1 MSAQDAANWEKN
13 YPDDLNKNNK
23 VKTGQDY
30 FTIPVVDLKI
40 GQQYSFNFQWV
51 YPNGKVSPWSDG
63 LTLTAAS
70 YVSQLTKPTITVTP
84 ASLGYTV
91 SYTKQTDKNFD
102 NAIIE
107 EAVSTSNT
115 APTSGYQEVGVTSS
129 NPITITVGDV
139 LKRWV
144 RLKLTDK
151 IAGNTAYS
159 DPVAVTPVDPVAAAL
174 DITPPTSASGITAAW
189 SGNNILITA
198 TISVDAKKFI
208 IKLTNGSNDGF
219 FTKFPSTSGT
229 SQSILITQQEL
240 YNTFGEYYTSFTGL
254 FVSADSLDNRD
265 SGVSFTV
272 SEKTNVLLGVVPTFT
287 LTGITNGYTATW
299 TLPSGAS
306 YAKVYESGTSWGS
319 GNPTESDLVFSGAS
333 PAIIKK
339 TVYTLRYV
347 KIRYITDDGFTSSWS
362 AEQSVTP
369 IDAIAADVNAPDA
382 PSTISATAGT
392 DSTGTIGFNGVV
404 NISWA
409 GVSDSTLR
417 GYRIRFRP
425 YRASAPFENY
435 SYVDSPGTATTYR
448 LAGLALGTTY
458 EVGIAS
464 YDEFNNTSSS
474 YTALSPNIAV
484 SGTPFVGTNV
494 STTGYFEAGVSGT
507 DTGTFKFGYGV
518 DTGKRGLVLNPNNYW
533 YIDSAQSALFKIG
546 GASSNYVSWNGTKL
560 FVDGDLGV
568 AGGTTIGGNIA
579 MGASG
584 ASIYQGTLNGS
595 GNLTSDGFLLNSA
608 GLVIKKG
615 AVQLRLDTSDGGIYA
630 QYGQIAGWTID
641 SSKFE
646 RGTTGTYTGI
656 SSSGTYAIWA
666 GSPVSAGNSSAKFS
680 VTPAGAV
687 TASDITI
694 TGGSLTVGASSIAAS
709 TGKLIST
716 DAEITGKI
724 TANSGSI
731 TGNLDI
737 AGTFFIGASAS
748 SGDRILINSGG
759 IAAYASGDASPR
771 FQLSKDG
778 TGKIGGWT
786 INATS
791 LSSAGI
797 TLNSGSQN
805 ISFTNGFQIDNDNFT
820 YNVAGSVQASSTY
833 YGSDTNTDG
842 AVQDSFVSTA
852 PGTAV
857 ASSVSI
863 KPSSGYNATTSPALF
878 MSTSGYSTLQAGGSY
893 ISLSSTGV
901 VINTNTTGGIALKG
915 FTTARHRMYDSTK
928 EAGAVLQIFSDGRVT
943 AGRAFYRSGASES
956 SITNIN
962 HGTWP
967 SVGLIGDVIFSTAD

>member
-1 MSAQDAANWEKN
+1 MAGAYEERLSYFPK
-13 YPDDLNKNNK
+13 DLDKNNS
-23 VKTGQDY
+23 KTTEQDY
-30 FTIPVVDLKI
+30 FIIPILNLTP
-40 GQQYSFNFQWV
+40 GTPHAFNFQWV
-51 YPNGKVSPWSDG
+51 FPDGTRSKWSDG
-63 LTLTAAS
+63 YTVTTAS
-70 YVSQLTKPTITVTP
+70 YTTKLTKPTITVTP
-84 ASLGYTV
+84 SSLGYIV
-91 SYTKQTDKNFD
+91 SFTKQTDKNFEH
-102 NAIIE
+102 AIIE
-107 EAVSTSNT
+107 ESVSNSNT
-115 APTSGYQEVGVTSS
+115 APTTGWTEVKVTST
-129 NPITITVGDV
+129 NPTTVTVGDV

-144 RLKLTDK
+144 RIKLIDK
-151 IAGNTAYS
+151 ISGNTAYS
-159 DPVAVTPVDPVAAAL
+159 DPVSVTPVDPVAAAL
-174 DITPPTSASGITAAW
+174 DVTPPTPASGITASW

-198 TISVDAKKFI
+198 TVSADAKKFVI
-208 IKLTNGSNDGF
+208 RLTNGSNNGF

-240 YNTFGEYYTSFTGL
+240 YNTFGQYFTSFTGL

-287 LTGITNGYTATW
+287 LTAITNGYTATW
-299 TLPSGAS
+299 TLPPGAS
-306 YAKVYESGTSWGS
+306 FAKVYESGSSWGA
-319 GNPTESDLVFSGAS
+319 GNPTELDLVFSGAS

-369 IDAIAADVNAPDA
+369 IDAIAADVNAPAA

-404 NISWA
+404 NISWT

-425 YRASAPFENY
+425 YKASAPFENY
-435 SYVDSPGTATTYR
+435 SYVDSPGNATTYR

-464 YDEFNNTSSS
+464 YDEFNNTSSA

-484 SGTPFVGTNV
+484 SGSPFVGTNV

-546 GASSNYVSWNGTKL
+546 GASSNFVSWNGTKL
-560 FVDGDLGV
+560 SIDGDLGV
-568 AGGTTIGGNIA
+568 AGGTTIGGNIS

-584 ASIYQGTLNGS
+584 ASIFQGTLNGS
-595 GNLTSDGFLLNSA
+595 GNLTSDGFLLNSG
-608 GLVIKKG
+608 GLAIKKG

-724 TANSGSI
+724 TANSGTI

-737 AGTFFIGASAS
+737 TGTFFIGASAS

-759 IAAYASGDASPR
+759 IAAYTSGVATPK
-771 FQLSKDG
+771 FELSKSG
-778 TGKIGGWT
+778 ISKIAGWT
-786 INATS
+786 IDDTS
-791 LSSAGI
+791 LSSSGLILDSSDQTITFKQGYEIDQDTVSIPTITTENKAASALDEDDDPNSVYASSSAASASTTSSTISIKATAGVTSGGAL
-797 TLNSGSQN
+797 TLSQN
-805 ISFTNGFQIDNDNFT
+805 PISALLR
-820 YNVAGSVQASSTY
+820 AGS
-833 YGSDTNTDG
+833 
-842 AVQDSFVSTA
+842 
-852 PGTAV
+852 
-857 ASSVSI
+857 
-863 KPSSGYNATTSPALF
+863 
-878 MSTSGYSTLQAGGSY
+878 SY
-893 ISLSSTGV
+893 ISATSTGIV
-901 VINTNTTGGIALKG
+901 LNSAT
-915 FTTARHRMYDSTK
+915 
-928 EAGAVLQIFSDGRVT
+928 AGAYVFKNLSGRAHNNYYGDEKAAMLMIKSDGTVSVGRTIFKSGSSET
-943 AGRAFYRSGASES
+943 AITSGGNFY
-956 SITNIN
+956 N
-962 HGTWP
+962 
-967 SVGLIGDVIFSTAD
+967 VGLIGDIILSTRD

>member
-1 MSAQDAANWEKN
+1 MAAYDEVSGKVY
-13 YPDDLNKNNK
+13 YPEDLNKNK
-23 VKTGQDY
+23 SVKTGQDY

-51 YPNGKVSPWSDG
+51 YPDGKVSPWSDG
-63 LTLTAAS
+63 LTVTAAS

-115 APTSGYQEVGVTSS
+115 APTTGYQEVGVTSS

-174 DITPPTSASGITAAW
+174 DITPPTSASSISAVW
-189 SGNNILITA
+189 SGNNIIITA
-198 TISVDAKKFI
+198 TVSADAKKFI
-208 IKLTNGSNDGF
+208 IRLTNGATVGF
-219 FTKFPSTSGT
+219 FTKFPTASGT
-229 SQSILITQQEL
+229 SQTILLTEQEM
-240 YNTFGEYYTSFTGL
+240 YNTLGAYFTSFDGL
-254 FVSADSLDNRD
+254 LISTDSLDNRD
-265 SGVSFTV
+265 SGVAFTV
-272 SEKTNVLLGVVPTFT
+272 AEKTNELSGVTPTFT
-287 LTGITNGYTATW
+287 LTPISNGYSVTY

-306 YAKVYESGTSWGS
+306 YAKVYASSTSGFTPNDSTNLVYSGS
-319 GNPTESDLVFSGAS
+319 S
-333 PAIIKK
+333 PGIVIDSTYTIK
-339 TVYTLRYV
+339 YV
-347 KIRYITDDGFTSSWS
+347 KIKYFKTDGATSSIS

-369 IDAIAADVNAPDA
+369 ADPGMLSLIDN
-382 PSTISATAGT
+382 
-392 DSTGTIGFNGVV
+392 
-404 NISWA
+404 
-409 GVSDSTLR
+409 
-417 GYRIRFRP
+417 
-425 YRASAPFENY
+425 
-435 SYVDSPGTATTYR
+435 
-448 LAGLALGTTY
+448 
-458 EVGIAS
+458 EVKI
-464 YDEFNNTSSS
+464 
-474 YTALSPNIAV
+474 
-484 SGTPFVGTNV
+484 
-494 STTGYFEAGVSGT
+494 STTGSILAGDSATSGGRGIFNKTGIYFY
-507 DTGTFKFGYGV
+507 DTGGNATSQ
-518 DTGKRGLVLNPNNYW
+518 LMAN
-533 YIDSAQSALFKIG
+533 
-546 GASSNYVSWNGTKL
+546 ASSGSPTFITTSAKIADWLVYSSRIENTL
-560 FVDGDLGV
+560 H
-568 AGGTTIGGNIA
+568 AGTT
-579 MGASG
+579 
-584 ASIYQGTLNGS
+584 Q
-595 GNLTSDGFLLNSA
+595 
-608 GLVIKKG
+608 
-615 AVQLRLDTSDGGIYA
+615 
-630 QYGQIAGWTID
+630 
-641 SSKFE
+641 
-646 RGTTGTYTGI
+646 YTGL
-656 SSSGTYAIWA
+656 SPSGTYAFWA
-666 GSPVSAGNSSAKFS
+666 GSTVSGGNSQANFS

-687 TASDITI
+687 IAKDITI

-709 TGKLIST
+709 TGKLTST
-716 DAEITGKI
+716 DAEITGRI

-737 AGTFFIGASAS
+737 SGTFYIGSSAT

-759 IAAYASGDASPR
+759 IAAYASGVTAPR
-771 FQLSKDG
+771 FELAKDG

-820 YNVAGSVQASSTY
+820 YNVAGSAQASSTY
-833 YGSDTNTDG
+833 YSSDTTQTDG
-842 AVQDSFVSTA
+842 SVQDSFVSLA

-863 KPSSGYNATTSPALF
+863 KPSSSYSATTSPALF

-901 VINTNTTGGIALKG
+901 VINTNATGGVVLKG
-915 FTTARHRMYDSTK
+915 FASAYHRMYDATRES
-928 EAGAVLQIFSDGRVT
+928 GAVLQIFSDGRVS
-943 AGRAFYRSGASES
+943 AGRAFYKSGATES

-962 HGTWP
+962 HSTWP